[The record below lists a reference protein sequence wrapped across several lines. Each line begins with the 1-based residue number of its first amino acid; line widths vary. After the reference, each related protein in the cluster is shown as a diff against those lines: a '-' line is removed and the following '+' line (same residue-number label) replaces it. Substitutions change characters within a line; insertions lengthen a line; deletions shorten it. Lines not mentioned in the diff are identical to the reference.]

1 MVRNQP
7 ASEAGATDF
16 DLVILVGNGDESA
29 LAALYDRYSGRC
41 FALARRIT
49 SDTNFAEDVVQE
61 VFLLLWRAPEK
72 FDPGRGAFGVWL
84 MVLTHHKAVDIV
96 RREERL
102 RRHKAA
108 MATGH
113 EAPPGSQAAVPIED
127 QVWTGL
133 CGDHVRAALQALPDT
148 QREALALAYFGGYT
162 QREVA
167 ALTGAPLGTVKT
179 RMWAGMRR
187 LAGLLG
193 DATDAGGA
201 ADEEVQSRERLSG

>member
-1 MVRNQP
+1 MY
-7 ASEAGATDF
+7 ETGAADF
-16 DLVILVGNGDESA
+16 DLVILVGKGDQNA
-29 LAALYDRYSGRC
+29 LAAVYDRYSRRC

-49 SDTNFAEDVVQE
+49 SDANFAEDVVQE
-61 VFLLLWRAPEK
+61 IFLLLWRAPER
-72 FDPGRGAFGVWL
+72 FDPSRGSFSSWL
-84 MVLTHHKAVDIV
+84 MVLTHHKAVDLV

-108 MATGH
+108 MAIGH
-113 EAPPGSQAAVPIED
+113 EAPPGSSTAVSVEE
-127 QVWTGL
+127 QVWIGVR
-133 CGDHVRAALQALPDT
+133 GDRVRAALQTLPEV

-187 LAGLLG
+187 LSGLLADTT
-193 DATDAGGA
+193 DATEAVKEKVHSSEHQPG
-201 ADEEVQSRERLSG
+201 